1 MLIRQD
7 TLRGIVE
14 GRVTLA
20 FRRWKRP
27 SVRAGGRLRT
37 SVGVLEITAV
47 DRVAAE
53 AISHQEAEQAGARSR
68 EALLAQLAR
77 RPEGDVYRIRLRYAG
92 PDPRLALREDDALSP
107 NDVAAIA
114 TRLDRLDQR
123 SGRGPWTRAVLAQ
136 IEARPGTLA
145 ADLAAELGRPK
156 PRFKADVRKLKEL
169 GLTESLRPGYRLSP
183 RGRAFL
189 ERERGAATKPAAP
202 AHSLSQSSSGAEPTR
217 TSATSGR

>member
-1 MLIRQD
+1 VLIPQA
-7 TLRGIVE
+7 TLRRIVD

-27 SVRAGGRLRT
+27 SVTAGSRMRT

-47 DRVAAE
+47 DRISEETITEEE
-53 AISHQEAEQAGARSR
+53 ARQAGAGSR

-77 RPEGDVYRIRLRYAG
+77 RPEGDVYRICLRYAG
-92 PDPRLALREDDALSP
+92 PDPRVALREDDALTP
-107 NDVAAIA
+107 EDVAAIQS
-114 TRLDRLDQR
+114 TLDRLDRR
-123 SGRGPWTRAVLAQ
+123 SGRGRWTRAVLAQ

-145 ADLAAELGRPK
+145 AELAAQLERPK

-169 GLTESLRPGYRLSP
+169 GLTESLQRGYRLSP

-189 ERERGAATKPAAP
+189 ERDRGAAT
-202 AHSLSQSSSGAEPTR
+202 
-217 TSATSGR
+217 